1 MTALPM
7 TFLKKLFFI
16 TVLCVMTSVVHATE
30 YEDYDIAVLQSLDK
44 ITART
49 ATFDAKIGSTL
60 SYGQVYMKVMA
71 CKKTPPFEK
80 PESTAFIKIWEV
92 QAGKAAEWIFSGW
105 MFASSPSISA
115 MDHPIYDVWL
125 LDCKSSATSKSDPSE
140 AVSAEEPQ

>member
-1 MTALPM
+1 MIS
-7 TFLKKLFFI
+7 LKKLLFIAALCFI
-16 TVLCVMTSVVHATE
+16 TPAAHATE

-49 ATFDAKIGSTL
+49 ATFEAKIGSTL

-80 PESTAFIKIWEV
+80 PESAAFIKIWEV
-92 QAGKAAEWIFSGW
+92 EAGKAAEWIFSGW

-125 LDCKSSATSKSDPSE
+125 LDCKNSETSKSEPSE
-140 AVSAEEPQ
+140 TVSAEEPQ